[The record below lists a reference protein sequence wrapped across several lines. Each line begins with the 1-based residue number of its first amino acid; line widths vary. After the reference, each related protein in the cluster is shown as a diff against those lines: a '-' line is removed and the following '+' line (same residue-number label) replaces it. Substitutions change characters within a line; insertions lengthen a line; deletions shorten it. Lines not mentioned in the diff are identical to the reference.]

1 MNNPQDIFMLS
12 DSLQDSKLLENL
24 DRNIWKAE
32 FKYDGERV
40 MLVKKG
46 SEIVFFNRRGNIIT
60 FKFRE
65 VVEALKLVQGD
76 FMIDSEV
83 INIDNTI
90 CGNFNLLSRRALTKN
105 PEKIK
110 QLESEIPVMAKAFD
124 ILALNGKSLVNEPL
138 YKRKQALREL
148 LKDNI
153 SEHLEMV
160 EYDDINNTLARVI
173 EGSGEGIIIKNIN
186 SPYESRRSKNC
197 LKHKLFRETTIT
209 ITGFTENPSGIR
221 ATDKDEYIAVQ
232 ISGLQSE
239 EVKQKIISEGRAD
252 INIQYLT
259 KSEEGKYRFPSF
271 RGLVK

>member
-1 MNNPQDIFMLS
+1 MKNVGDILMLCE
-12 DSLQDSKLLENL
+12 SLQDSNVVANL
-24 DRNIWKAE
+24 DSNIWKAE
-32 FKYDGERV
+32 VKFDGERV
-40 MLVKKG
+40 GIVKKG
-46 SEIVFFNRRGNIIT
+46 EDIVLFNRRGNIIT
-60 FKFRE
+60 YKFRE

-90 CGNFNLLSRRALTKN
+90 CGNFNLLSRRALTKK

-110 QLESEIPVMAKAFD
+110 QLESEIPVMAKVFD

-138 YKRKQALREL
+138 FKRKEI
-148 LKDNI
+148 LKGLIQN
-153 SEHLEMV
+153 SKHLEVV
-160 EYDDINNTLARVI
+160 EYEDINNLLVQVI
-173 EGSGEGIIIKNIN
+173 EGKGEGIVIKNIN
-186 SPYESRRSKNC
+186 SFYESRRSKNC
-197 LKHKLFRETTIT
+197 LKYKLFQETTIT

-221 ATDKDEYIAVQ
+221 ATDKDEFIAVQ

-239 EVKQKIISEGRAD
+239 EVKQKILAEGKAD